1 MQTVI
6 NIVSLVIASAGGTGF
21 IIFLAIKF
29 IGNNIANALS
39 EKYKASIEKDLEK
52 YKGEINYKLNKLDK
66 IEEKALYISK
76 VNYDN
81 EYCIYRDIWPK
92 LIKCFFATSRLYP
105 NGIENVPIDEE
116 EKEKYEEKKYKDFC
130 QAFNEYSE
138 SIEQNA
144 PFYPEEFYNVFTS
157 IKEDCFFIGDK
168 YKMYTFDVK
177 YNESFASCRDL
188 TIRTEE
194 RIEIQEKIKAIIGL
208 QKDLQKRIRNYINN
222 LKLKEE
228 DLN

>member
-1 MQTVI
+1 M
-6 NIVSLVIASAGGTGF
+6 
-21 IIFLAIKF
+21 
-29 IGNNIANALS
+29 
-39 EKYKASIEKDLEK
+39 
-52 YKGEINYKLNKLDK
+52 
-66 IEEKALYISK
+66 YISK

-130 QAFNEYSE
+130 HAFNEYSE
-138 SIEQNA
+138 SIDQNA
-144 PFYPEEFYNVFTS
+144 PFYPEEFYNDFTT

-194 RIEIQEKIKAIIGL
+194 RIEIREKIKAIIGL
-208 QKDLQKRIRNYINN
+208 QKDLQRRIRNYIND

>member
-21 IIFLAIKF
+21 IIFLATKF

-39 EKYKASIEKDLEK
+39 EKFKASIEKDLEK

-81 EYCIYRDIWPK
+81 EYSIYRDIWPK
-92 LIKCFFATSRLYP
+92 LIKCFWATSRLYP
-105 NGIENVPIDEE
+105 MGIENVPIDKTER
-116 EKEKYEEKKYKDFC
+116 EKYEEKKYKDFYES
-130 QAFNEYSE
+130 FNEYSE
-138 SIEQNA
+138 CIDQNA
-144 PFYPEEFYNVFTS
+144 PFYQEEFYNDFTT
-157 IKEDCFFIGDK
+157 IKEECFFIGDK
-168 YKMYTFDVK
+168 YKMYKFDVK
-177 YNESFASCRDL
+177 YNETFASCRDL
-188 TIRTEE
+188 TIKSKEL
-194 RIEIQEKIKAIIGL
+194 IEIQEKIKKIMEL
-208 QKDLQKRIRNYINN
+208 QKDLQGRIRNYING

-228 DLN
+228 DIN